1 MTCGRDRVYTYYRLL
16 VHSVIHMRTNIEIDD
31 ALLAEAMA
39 LTGLPTKR
47 ATVEEAL
54 RRLVRLAG
62 QREILKLAGKVIW
75 EGDLDESRQGRD
87 FGDPGR

>member
-1 MTCGRDRVYTYYRLL
+1 
-16 VHSVIHMRTNIEIDD
+16 MRTNIEIDD

-54 RRLVRLAG
+54 RRLVQIRRQAG
-62 QREILKLAGKVIW
+62 IRRLAGKVQW
-75 EGDLDESRQGRD
+75 EGDLEESRQGRD
-87 FGDPGR
+87 FSDPGR